1 MARQSTAKKLANLVR
16 TERSVRELD
25 RSSFSNP
32 KALAFYDSQLAK
44 LNSDIDELVEDILT
58 DKTGSPNNG

>member
-1 MARQSTAKKLANLVR
+1 MARQSTAKRLAILVK

-44 LNSDIDELVEDILT
+44 LENDIDTLIEDILSK
-58 DKTGSPNNG
+58 DNDANG

>member
-1 MARQSTAKKLANLVR
+1 MRQSTAKRLAILVR

-25 RSSFSNP
+25 RSSFTNP

-44 LNSDIDELVEDILT
+44 LGTDIDALVEDILSK
-58 DKTGSPNNG
+58 DSEEGSN